1 MRKKLLSIMR
11 SNTRIDLIKIMQ
23 RRHDITKPTKHS
35 LGIQSPLIRTKTN
48 LTKLH
53 TCHSRVTP
61 DLKLT
66 QMIQ

>member
-1 MRKKLLSIMR
+1 MRPK
-11 SNTRIDLIKIMQ
+11 DHLIKL
-23 RRHDITKPTKHS
+23 HTKIDTKIKKSS
-35 LGIQSPLIRTKTN
+35 LNKLNLRPKTN
-48 LTKLH
+48 LIKLH